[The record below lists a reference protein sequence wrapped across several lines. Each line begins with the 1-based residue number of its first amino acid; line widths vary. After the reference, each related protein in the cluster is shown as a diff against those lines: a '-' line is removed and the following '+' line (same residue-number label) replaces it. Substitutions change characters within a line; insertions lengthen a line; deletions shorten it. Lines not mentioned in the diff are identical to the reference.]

1 MITASEPNT
10 YIPYAQ
16 YTLMYKNKHQQS
28 FMCCSFI
35 SEASVDVLMQKHRW
49 MLLHK
54 NVWVNYRDYSLSN
67 QDLITLQG
75 RLVYFTVKEY
85 YK

>member
-16 YTLMYKNKHQQS
+16 YTKIN
-28 FMCCSFI
+28 I
-35 SEASVDVLMQKHRW
+35 SNHSCVVHSYQKHRW

-54 NVWVNYRDYSLSN
+54 NVWVNYCDYSLSN

>member
-35 SEASVDVLMQKHRW
+35 SEASVDALAAI
-49 MLLHK
+49 
-54 NVWVNYRDYSLSN
+54 
-67 QDLITLQG
+67 IT
-75 RLVYFTVKEY
+75 
-85 YK
+85 